1 MAAIEAVGLA
11 WQCDVQARHSGT
23 RVLLYGR
30 LRNFPRDVAKARLT
44 GCRLAPPDGPS
55 GELSFVAFFKGY
67 TRMLNGLWLGFF
79 LVAAVSA
86 MAQWLIGG
94 NAGIFAAMVE
104 SIFAMAKLSVE
115 VMILLFG
122 TLTLWLGFLKIAEQA
137 GIVEWLA
144 KVLGPLFARLMPEV
158 PPGHPALGL
167 ITMNFAAN
175 GLGLD
180 NAATPIGL
188 KAMRALQELNPSSTT
203 ASNAQILFL
212 VLNASSLT
220 LLPVTIFMYRAQQ
233 GATDPTLVF
242 LPILLATSCSTLV
255 GLLSVAVM
263 QRLRLWDPVVLAY
276 LVPGALLLGAF
287 MAFLGTLSA
296 AALASLSSIMGNLSL
311 FGIIILFLVIGALRR
326 VKVYE
331 AFIEGAKE
339 GFDVAKSLLPYL
351 VAMLCAVGV
360 LRASG
365 ALELALDGIRHAV
378 EWMGLDTRFVDG
390 LPTALVK
397 PFSGSA
403 ARALLI
409 ETMQTHGVDS
419 FAALVAATVQGSTET
434 TFYVL
439 AVYFGAVGI
448 QRVRHAVGCALLAE
462 LSGVIAAILVCYWF
476 FA

>member
-1 MAAIEAVGLA
+1 
-11 WQCDVQARHSGT
+11 
-23 RVLLYGR
+23 
-30 LRNFPRDVAKARLT
+30 
-44 GCRLAPPDGPS
+44 
-55 GELSFVAFFKGY
+55 
-67 TRMLNGLWLGFF
+67 MLNGLWLGFF
-79 LVAAVSA
+79 VVAAVTALSR
-86 MAQWLIGG
+86 WLLGG
-94 NAGIFAAMVE
+94 EATVFAAMVE
-104 SIFAMAKLSVE
+104 SLFAMAKLSVE
-115 VMILLFG
+115 VMVLLFG
-122 TLTLWLGFLKIAEQA
+122 TLTLWLGFLRIAEKA
-137 GIVEWLA
+137 GLVEKLA
-144 KVLGPLFARLMPEV
+144 VLLGPLFRRLMPEV
-158 PPGHPALGL
+158 PAGHPAIGL
-167 ITMNFAAN
+167 ITLNFAAN

-188 KAMRALQELNPSSTT
+188 KAMKALQELNPSSTT

-233 GATDPTLVF
+233 GAMDPTLVF
-242 LPILLATSCSTLV
+242 LPILLATSASSLV

-276 LVPGALLLGAF
+276 LIPGALALGAF
-287 MAFLGTLSA
+287 MALLAGLSA
-296 AALASLSSIMGNLSL
+296 TALAQLSSLLGNLTL
-311 FGIIILFLVIGALRR
+311 FGIIMLFLIVGWLKK
-326 VKVYE
+326 VPVYE
-331 AFIEGAKE
+331 TFVEGAKE

-365 ALELALDGIRHAV
+365 ALEMALDGIRWVV
-378 EWMGLDTRFVDG
+378 EGVGWDTRFVDA

-403 ARALLI
+403 ARAMLL
-409 ETMQTHGVDS
+409 ETMQSHGVDS
-419 FAALVAATVQGSTET
+419 FPALVAATVQGSTET

-448 QRVRHAVGCALLAE
+448 QRARHAVGCALLAD
-462 LSGVIAAILVCYWF
+462 LSGVLASIGVCYWF

>member
-1 MAAIEAVGLA
+1 
-11 WQCDVQARHSGT
+11 
-23 RVLLYGR
+23 
-30 LRNFPRDVAKARLT
+30 
-44 GCRLAPPDGPS
+44 
-55 GELSFVAFFKGY
+55 
-67 TRMLNGLWLGFF
+67 MLNGLWLGFF
-79 LVAAVSA
+79 IVAAVTALSR
-86 MAQWLIGG
+86 WLLGG
-94 NAGIFAAMVE
+94 EATVFAAMVE
-104 SIFAMAKLSVE
+104 SLFAMAKLSVE
-115 VMILLFG
+115 VMVLLFG
-122 TLTLWLGFLKIAEQA
+122 TLTLWLGFLRIAEKA
-137 GIVEWLA
+137 GLVEKLA
-144 KVLGPLFARLMPEV
+144 VLLGPLFRRLMPEV
-158 PPGHPALGL
+158 PAGHPVIGL
-167 ITMNFAAN
+167 ITLNFAAN

-188 KAMRALQELNPSSTT
+188 KAMKALQELNPSSTT

-233 GATDPTLVF
+233 GAVDPTLVF
-242 LPILLATSCSTLV
+242 LPILLATSASTLV

-276 LVPGALLLGAF
+276 LIPGALALGAF
-287 MAFLGTLSA
+287 MALLAGLSS
-296 AALASLSSIMGNLSL
+296 AALAQLSSLLGNLTL
-311 FGIIILFLVIGALRR
+311 FGIIMLFLIVGWLKK
-326 VKVYE
+326 VPVYE
-331 AFIEGAKE
+331 TFVEGAKE

-365 ALELALDGIRHAV
+365 ALEMALDGIRWVV
-378 EWMGLDTRFVDG
+378 EGVGWDTRFVDA

-403 ARALLI
+403 ARAMLL
-409 ETMQTHGVDS
+409 ETMQSHGVDS
-419 FAALVAATVQGSTET
+419 FPALVAATVQGSTET

-448 QRVRHAVGCALLAE
+448 QRARHAVGCALLAD
-462 LSGVIAAILVCYWF
+462 LSGVLASIGVCYWF